1 MQDIAQDHSSSV
13 SSVSGCSV
21 RNAAKS
27 LVMPS
32 YGSADPSLP
41 PAGPLSQDVVSRSA
55 DMTLYVVFL
64 PVFPSQSSAAEKIA
78 SLIH

>member
-1 MQDIAQDHSSSV
+1 LVWFYVFYIKSYLLLFSHHADP
-13 SSVSGCSV
+13 VSGGS
-21 RNAAKS
+21 
-27 LVMPS
+27 
-32 YGSADPSLP
+32 GSADPSLP

>member
-1 MQDIAQDHSSSV
+1 SKITKIEDFNATTMPASSYFSGDPKTP
-13 SSVSGCSV
+13 SS
-21 RNAAKS
+21 
-27 LVMPS
+27 
-32 YGSADPSLP
+32 GSADPSLP
-41 PAGPLSQDVVSRSA
+41 PAGPLLQDVVSRFA

>member
-1 MQDIAQDHSSSV
+1 FYVFYIKSYLLLFSHHADP
-13 SSVSGCSV
+13 VSGG
-21 RNAAKS
+21 
-27 LVMPS
+27 

>member
-1 MQDIAQDHSSSV
+1 MLRLCLFLSFFRPDPKKGSS
-13 SSVSGCSV
+13 
-21 RNAAKS
+21 
-27 LVMPS
+27 
-32 YGSADPSLP
+32 GSADPSLP

>member
-1 MQDIAQDHSSSV
+1 MRRTPHLQHGDP
-13 SSVSGCSV
+13 
-21 RNAAKS
+21 KT
-27 LVMPS
+27 PS

-64 PVFPSQSSAAEKIA
+64 PVFPSQSSVAEKIA

>member
-1 MQDIAQDHSSSV
+1 MSGIWICSAYVIFSLSRADP
-13 SSVSGCSV
+13 VSGGS
-21 RNAAKS
+21 
-27 LVMPS
+27 
-32 YGSADPSLP
+32 GSADPSLP